1 MDDYGVEEFKSSS
14 ADSKATQD
22 RTPVEDVSKT
32 TDKLQNMNISS
43 DPNLYKQK
51 KKETITEQVDEDNMY
66 SEEPNEY
73 IVNSSD
79 AIKHNFKLI
88 ERNN

>member
-43 DPNLYKQK
+43 DLYK
-51 KKETITEQVDEDNMY
+51 
-66 SEEPNEY
+66 
-73 IVNSSD
+73 
-79 AIKHNFKLI
+79 
-88 ERNN
+88 